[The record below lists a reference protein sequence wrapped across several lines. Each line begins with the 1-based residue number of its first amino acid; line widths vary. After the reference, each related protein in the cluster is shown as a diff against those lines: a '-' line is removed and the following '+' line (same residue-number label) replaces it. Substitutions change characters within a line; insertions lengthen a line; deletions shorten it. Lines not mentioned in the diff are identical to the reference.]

1 VIVRFGVIDNKINAE
16 NYAESYKKKKNCIKT
31 YY

>member
-1 VIVRFGVIDNKINAE
+1 MLIKR
-16 NYAESYKKKKNCIKT
+16 KKNCIKE

>member
-1 VIVRFGVIDNKINAE
+1 VIVCFGVIENKINAE
-16 NYAESYKKKKNCIKT
+16 SYADKKKKNCIKE